1 MATLTATYTRA
12 LPHVA
17 GYDIGPVLVGSS
29 ARTEVITLPD
39 IGALIAVAGEDIVSV
54 VADADAWVAIGSAPD
69 VTAADGV
76 RAAHK
81 LISGVPYQFAVSV
94 GDTIDVEAA

>member
-12 LPHVA
+12 FAQVSRHE
-17 GYDIGPVLVGSS
+17 IGPVLVGSA
-29 ARTEVITLPD
+29 ARSEVITMPATGTML
-39 IGALIAVAGEDIVSV
+39 AVAGEDIVSL
-54 VADADAWVAIGSAPD
+54 VADADAWVAIGATPD